1 MPCAVA
7 GLSALYRCHSL
18 AIVLLA
24 NEHCAEGIVMQVD
37 WLGQKTQIDLAKEA
51 GVKQIVIVGSM
62 GGTDE
67 NHMLNSIGNGKILIW
82 KRKAE
87 QYLIDSGLQC
97 SPLNYAYLGATTVC
111 HVPVA
116 MCCCNVLL
124 QCAVAL
130 CCCIV
135 LLHCVQ
141 FLHCI

>member
-1 MPCAVA
+1 M
-7 GLSALYRCHSL
+7 SL
-18 AIVLLA
+18 VLKCVL
-24 NEHCAEGIVMQVD
+24 IQVD

-87 QYLIDSGLQC
+87 QYLIDSGLQR
-97 SPLNYAYLGATTVC
+97 SPINNAYPGVTSLC

-116 MCCCNVLL
+116 VCCCCVLL

-130 CCCIV
+130 YLV
-135 LLHCVQ
+135 LAVY
-141 FLHCI
+141 

>member
-1 MPCAVA
+1 MGV
-7 GLSALYRCHSL
+7 
-18 AIVLLA
+18 VLK
-24 NEHCAEGIVMQVD
+24 GILMQVD

-97 SPLNYAYLGATTVC
+97 SHINHAYLGFTSLC
-111 HVPVA
+111 LH
-116 MCCCNVLL
+116 
-124 QCAVAL
+124 QSRCAVAV
-130 CCCIV
+130 CCCCV
-135 LLHCVQ
+135 LLHCIRCLQ
-141 FLHCI
+141 FTHTQHPKMLI